1 MTGTKVDELIASIP
15 LLDIDLG
22 DIFNFKKQCIDTLAK
37 EIIGSTLDYAL
48 ETSLRRMESVA
59 KINPRIRQ
67 DAINNVLPAVKSLA
81 VAIRNA
87 PECDS
92 ETLANAP
99 VLEPKSKPNA
109 PRKPRT
115 PKADVPASTSATPA
129 DLKGVPEVKAVT
141 AVTTP
146 PAETKTTADK
156 PKDALE
162 TVTAAVKKG
171 SRRKAVQGL
180 SGVSTPTGESPIAGV
195 TGKKAS
201 SAAGGDIV
209 EVGKQ
214 FTIAFDG
221 TERKY
226 HIVAPQFFRNN
237 NQIES
242 DPSVIPIADTSA
254 LAQLVTGSKKGDSID
269 PSTFGVAVP
278 HSGEI
283 TKVEIKE
290 VTAPTLIFTGPL
302 GAQLID
308 QTKEDWNKSKDAP
321 AEPLNRSVE
330 VDDTTLAD
338 IGVNKVTKP
347 EDKFSDHV
355 EGEL

>member
-87 PECDS
+87 PECDA

-99 VLEPKSKPNA
+99 FVQPKSKTNA

-115 PKADVPASTSATPA
+115 PKTAEPETNVAATATVADA
-129 DLKGVPEVKAVT
+129 KGIT
-141 AVTTP
+141 AVTTSP
-146 PAETKTTADK
+146 VEAKTAEK
-156 PKDALE
+156 PKDALT
-162 TVTAAVKKG
+162 TVTDAVKKG
-171 SRRKAVQGL
+171 TRRKTVQGL

-269 PSTFGVAVP
+269 PATFGIAVP
-278 HSGEI
+278 LSGEI
-283 TKVEIKE
+283 TKVQIKE

-302 GAQLID
+302 GPVLVD
-308 QTKEDWNKSKDAP
+308 QTKEDWNKVKDAP
-321 AEPLNRSVE
+321 AEPLNRPVE
-330 VDDTTLAD
+330 VDDTTLKD
-338 IGVNKVTKP
+338 IGVNKVTPVSKFENEP
-347 EDKFSDHV
+347 E
-355 EGEL
+355 EGGEGL